1 MELVDLP
8 PTLLE
13 LAGIDTPPRVQG
25 RSLVPLL
32 TDGAAEDRHKQQ
44 VISHYD
50 DTLNLPNATHGTMC
64 FDGRYKSVCYAGSP
78 VGELYEITI
87 NYRWEGSLNSL
98 VRFLYNLQ
106 SKSVNME
113 IGKLSASPAS
123 RPGEQLRLKGG
134 LTVDVAYTRA
144 VRDEGGEVAD
154 AEEE

>member
-1 MELVDLP
+1 VELVDLP

-78 VGELYEITI
+78 VGELYDLE
-87 NYRWEGSLNSL
+87 
-98 VRFLYNLQ
+98 VD
-106 SKSVNME
+106 
-113 IGKLSASPAS
+113 
-123 RPGEQLRLKGG
+123 PGEFDNLWPRPECSGLKERALERHLQALMDTIDAGIPRSA
-134 LTVDVAYTRA
+134 AY
-144 VRDEGGEVAD
+144 
-154 AEEE
+154 